1 MRTVM
6 ADSVNETDRARRWR
20 MRAEECRTL
29 ADTVINEDSRGTLLR
44 IAGGYD
50 RLASQVETR
59 MASTG

>member
-1 MRTVM
+1 
-6 ADSVNETDRARRWR
+6 